1 MLSPLFARRLVPLSF
16 LLACAV
22 GARSIAPAPPQ
33 DDAQAAFASLVE
45 ADHWRKRNA
54 ARDRLIELGDEALQ
68 TVLTGA
74 TYESDDVRAI
84 CHEILRGQYATDPR
98 AIEVFVRG
106 LDDSNRGYVAYPA
119 AFHLGEHK
127 IEAGR
132 EALRTC
138 LAAEE
143 TDQRTRYAAA
153 KSLGELGEKEVM
165 VTLWSGL
172 GSDDP
177 YTRYLSNLGA
187 KGLTGKDLTDFGY
200 EGPWEGAFVS
210 GPVVGRAQGQ
220 PIMKAQKRV
229 ERWQA
234 VVDFTKW
241 LKGEKPELFAEL
253 EEKLW

>member
-1 MLSPLFARRLVPLSF
+1 MLSPLFARPLVPLSF

-45 ADHWRKRNA
+45 ASHWRVRNA

-68 TVLTGA
+68 TVLTG
-74 TYESDDVRAI
+74 TRHESDDVRAI

-132 EALRTC
+132 AGLRIC

-143 TDQRTRYAAA
+143 TDRRTRYAAS

-165 VTLWSGL
+165 VTLWRGL
-172 GSDDP
+172 GSEDP

-187 KGLTGKDLTDFGY
+187 KGLTGKDLTDFDY
-200 EGPWEGAFVS
+200 EGPWEIESNLGGFVRY
-210 GPVVGRAQGQ
+210 VQGH
-220 PIMKAQKRV
+220 PILKARWRV
-229 ERWQA
+229 QRWQA
-234 VVDFTKW
+234 VLDFTQW
-241 LKGEKPELFAEL
+241 LKGEHPVLFAEL